1 MATPSSDANKAPAEP
16 KLPHKP
22 SASRSEGSPHFTT
35 AVAAG
40 DLPPAEPTVT
50 QASPDV
56 PDAGKPAPE
65 LAGSD
70 LQPVEGRDPQGG
82 GAQEPVPRAKP
93 QAPQSEMKSQ
103 LPSSE
108 PAQGHGDPALP
119 EGSASGD

>member
-1 MATPSSDANKAPAEP
+1 MATPSSDANDASDANNAPAEP

-40 DLPPAEPTVT
+40 AASESTVT

-70 LQPVEGRDPQGG
+70 LQPVQGRDPQGG
-82 GAQEPVPRAKP
+82 GPREPIPRDKP
-93 QAPQSEMKSQ
+93 K
-103 LPSSE
+103 
-108 PAQGHGDPALP
+108 
-119 EGSASGD
+119 AS

>member
-1 MATPSSDANKAPAEP
+1 MATPSSDANNAPAEP

-40 DLPPAEPTVT
+40 AASESTVT

-82 GAQEPVPRAKP
+82 GAQEAVPRAKP
-93 QAPQSEMKSQ
+93 QARQSEMKSQ

-119 EGSASGD
+119 EESASGD